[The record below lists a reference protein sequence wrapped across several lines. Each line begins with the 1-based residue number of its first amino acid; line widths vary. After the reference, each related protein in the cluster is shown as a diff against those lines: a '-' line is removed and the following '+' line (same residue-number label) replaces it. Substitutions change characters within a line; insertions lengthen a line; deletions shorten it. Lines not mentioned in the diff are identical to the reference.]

1 MCAACGPA
9 ALAAS
14 GSEVKASHLEHCPR
28 GLAWQLPLLPCPLLS
43 PPVVTHST
51 FWTRP
56 SMAPQHGWNT
66 PPPTATVLTVA
77 HAHSQ
82 FLEPPCHMPSAAVP
96 APLAA
101 PIIMAVKQLIVLFVV
116 WCPCS
121 PWTESAMTSA
131 PVCVSRCSPSA

>member
-1 MCAACGPA
+1 MLPVAPPPWLPVAPRLKPHTWNTVPEVWPGSCHFCPVPFFPHQLSRTAP
-9 ALAAS
+9 S
-14 GSEVKASHLEHCPR
+14 GQ
-28 GLAWQLPLLPCPLLS
+28 GLRWLLS
-43 PPVVTHST
+43 
-51 FWTRP
+51 
-56 SMAPQHGWNT
+56 MAGT
-66 PPPTATVLTVA
+66 LPPPTATVLTVA